1 MDAIGRRKQRTRIKI
16 KNKSF
21 RNRLSVFKSNNH
33 LYAQIINDEKGI
45 TLVSASSLEK
55 IFVKV
60 KNISKKEMAEKI
72 GAEIAKRS
80 LKQGIKTVAFDKGK
94 YAYHGIIK
102 IFAESARTAGL
113 EF

>member
-45 TLVSASSLEK
+45 TIASASSLEK
-55 IFVKV
+55 
-60 KNISKKEMAEKI
+60 NIKENTDLSKKEIAKLI
-72 GAEIAKRS
+72 GNEIAKRS
-80 LKQGIKTVAFDKGK
+80 LEKGIKKVVFDKGK
-94 YAYHGIIK
+94 YRYHGKIK
-102 IFAESARTAGL
+102 ILADSARSKGL